1 MRDYLVCKSYV
12 AVTAASRFS
21 LLLLHLHEH
30 IIAGIRSLPLHHPVM
45 VAGVTS
51 IWSQRC
57 CCYDATTN
65 APVAAHWSVKHP
77 THTHTHTRPPPLGY
91 SGFSF
96 LCTQIVSP
104 LPADVQ
110 GHHVTGSSMRGVGRW
125 GVKRVQ
131 KNQCFAWRDDTFFRQ
146 TGSMSRGT
154 LLP

>member
-12 AVTAASRFS
+12 AVTAASLFS
-21 LLLLHLHEH
+21 HLLLHLHEH
-30 IIAGIRSLPLHHPVM
+30 IIIGIRLLPLHHPVM

-65 APVAAHWSVKHP
+65 APVAAHWSVKRP
-77 THTHTHTRPPPLGY
+77 PLPSPHTPPRPPPLGY

-96 LCTQIVSP
+96 LCPQIVSP

-110 GHHVTGSSMRGVGRW
+110 GNHVTGSSMRGVAR
-125 GVKRVQ
+125 
-131 KNQCFAWRDDTFFRQ
+131 
-146 TGSMSRGT
+146 
-154 LLP
+154 